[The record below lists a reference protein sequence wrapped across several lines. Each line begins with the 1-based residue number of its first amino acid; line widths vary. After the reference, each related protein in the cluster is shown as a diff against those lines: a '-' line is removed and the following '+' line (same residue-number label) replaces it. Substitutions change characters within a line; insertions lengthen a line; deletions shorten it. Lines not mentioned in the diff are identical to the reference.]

1 MALCFLFL
9 DFFFVGKE
17 VGWST
22 SLKGELWVKW
32 LSLSFPICCFQSLSC
47 VWLCDPMDCSTPG
60 FPVPHHLLELAQ
72 AHVHWVGEAIPS
84 SVAPFSSCLQ
94 SFPASGSFPFSG
106 ETNQMLNFLVKFVF
120 CHNWQVL
127 GNVFITL
134 LLNKNLCIHLLSLC
148 GILTQARLE
157 QDAPEC
163 RTVGQSTSSGACSA
177 VNSSHLVMNMPFC
190 LAPSI
195 RTPSLT
201 SKFNPMWVWW
211 EWAQPTKDIRGQIQ
225 GLPHSGRV
233 LDVVTQDSESGARTH
248 RCGHLIFFIFWSHGL
263 ACRILVPQPGSS
275 GSMESSLD
283 LQGSPEVITSSP
295 SPGSDSQDQM
305 RWQHMLVCGG
315 DTRWGDLFLVI
326 PCGRAPAWAALR
338 EAYAGIKG
346 HCTFLSAAT
355 SAATMKTQ
363 ARQQNALV
371 GKFGF
376 VVTSELSLE
385 VVFAGLL
392 PGVAAGT
399 PTDGDSELG
408 SLGMLA
414 EGSVHGLAKSRIR
427 LSNFTFTFHFH
438 ALEKEMATHSSVL
451 AWRIPGTGEPGGLPS
466 VGSHRIGHD
475 WSDLAAAAAAAA
487 ATLSSH
493 STLSSYLGRWAWWD

>member
-47 VWLCDPMDCSTPG
+47 VWLCDPMDCSMPG

-134 LLNKNLCIHLLSLC
+134 LLNKNLCIRLLSLC

-248 RCGHLIFFIFWSHGL
+248 RCGHLIFFIFWSRGL

-295 SPGSDSQDQM
+295 SPGGDV
-305 RWQHMLVCGG
+305 RTRCGG
-315 DTRWGDLFLVI
+315 STCWCVEVTPG
-326 PCGRAPAWAALR
+326 G
-338 EAYAGIKG
+338 
-346 HCTFLSAAT
+346 
-355 SAATMKTQ
+355 
-363 ARQQNALV
+363 
-371 GKFGF
+371 
-376 VVTSELSLE
+376 VTSSLWFPVVGPLHELPSRRPMLGSRDTVRSFLQPHQQPPWKHKPGSRLPWLESL
-385 VVFAGLL
+385 GLL
-392 PGVAAGT
+392 WHLNWALKYCLL
-399 PTDGDSELG
+399 DSCLG
-408 SLGMLA
+408 WLQ
-414 EGSVHGLAKSRIR
+414 
-427 LSNFTFTFHFH
+427 
-438 ALEKEMATHSSVL
+438 
-451 AWRIPGTGEPGGLPS
+451 GLPRMET
-466 VGSHRIGHD
+466 VNWG
-475 WSDLAAAAAAAA
+475 L
-487 ATLSSH
+487 
-493 STLSSYLGRWAWWD
+493 LGC